1 MPVATGSS
9 ALADDDNHGRMSIAV
24 VIIAMFVDID
34 SRVGIPRACR
44 QPAGWRGSCLSCAF
58 AGCNLRARIRDQRKS
73 GRSRPMHHRFMTAMT
88 VAVATLVGSA
98 LAAGAQESYPS
109 KPIRLIV
116 PEVVGSAADLMSRI
130 IGQRLGE
137 ALGQPVTFENLFLE
151 AGVDKG
157 IKAAPD
163 GYTLIYGSSGNLAL
177 LPHVKKVTFDPVK
190 DLTPVARFVIQPTL
204 IASNASLPV
213 KSLQELVA
221 LIKANPDKLRMST
234 AGAGTAGHFAGE
246 MFIAMAGVKPV
257 VVHYNGGGPAIDAVV
272 NNDSQWTVAPIGGR
286 MPHVKSGKLKAIAM
300 GSPTRLRLLPDV
312 PTVIESGYPGY
323 QATGWGAI
331 FVPNGTPQPIIDKLN
346 ATIAKAV
353 TLPEVKKQFEEQGTE
368 GASSTQA
375 EMAKLLR
382 EEYARLG
389 ELAKSIGVKVN

>member
-1 MPVATGSS
+1 
-9 ALADDDNHGRMSIAV
+9 
-24 VIIAMFVDID
+24 
-34 SRVGIPRACR
+34 
-44 QPAGWRGSCLSCAF
+44 
-58 AGCNLRARIRDQRKS
+58 
-73 GRSRPMHHRFMTAMT
+73 MHHRLMTAMT

-221 LIKANPDKLRMST
+221 MMKANPDKLRMST

-286 MPHVKSGKLKAIAM
+286 LPHVRSGKLKALAI
-300 GSPTRLRLLPDV
+300 GSPARLTLLPDV
-312 PTVIESGYPGY
+312 PTVAESGYPGY
-323 QATGWGAI
+323 NAVGWGAI